1 VKQAT
6 ILFLLALGGL
16 WLAHLHVTAQTY
28 HPVVR
33 MTSSDGL
40 AYTVLLDPT
49 AQRLACGEANRRFI
63 QPVTAACK
71 ECEVVFARCERR
83 LEGLELALRRQD
95 PIPHYIVTSPGVR
108 IAVIGP
114 APDARSRCDSIAGDV
129 LRRGVRRALCVHPS
143 LASS

>member
-40 AYTVLLDPT
+40 VYTALLDAT
-49 AQRLACGEANRRFI
+49 AERRTCGEANRRFI

-71 ECEVVFARCERR
+71 ECQVVFARCERQ
-83 LEGLELALRRQD
+83 LEGLELALSRRD
-95 PIPHYIVTSPGVR
+95 PIPHYFVSSPGVR
-108 IAVIGP
+108 LAVIGP
-114 APDARSRCDSIAGDV
+114 APAARSTCDSIAGDI
-129 LRRGVRRALCVHPS
+129 LRRGVRRASCVHPS